1 MNRSKRYARP
11 DGGRCV
17 ACGACVKECPRGA
30 VRVDQGCEALVGMAL
45 PAGVTTLGRSVFEG
59 CIRLEWATLPPTLT
73 AIGPTSFYGCR
84 SLRWVAV
91 PDGVARLADE
101 AFYGCH
107 ALTSVTLGRGIES
120 VGPGT
125 FAHCTRIAELGVL
138 APSPPQVSPQAFHP
152 SVFRARLHV
161 PPGSAKAYSR
171 APFWKTFRL
180 TNR

>member
-1 MNRSKRYARP
+1 M
-11 DGGRCV
+11 
-17 ACGACVKECPRGA
+17 
-30 VRVDQGCEALVGMAL
+30 
-45 PAGVTTLGRSVFEG
+45 
-59 CIRLEWATLPPTLT
+59 
-73 AIGPTSFYGCR
+73 
-84 SLRWVAV
+84 AV

-161 PPGSAKAYSR
+161 PPGSAKTYSR
-171 APFWKTFRL
+171 APFWKTFRH

>member
-1 MNRSKRYARP
+1 MP
-11 DGGRCV
+11 V
-17 ACGACVKECPRGA
+17 A
-30 VRVDQGCEALVGMAL
+30 D
-45 PAGVTTLGRSVFEG
+45 
-59 CIRLEWATLPPTLT
+59 
-73 AIGPTSFYGCR
+73 GCR

-91 PDGVARLADE
+91 PDGVTHLSDE

-125 FAHCTRIAELGVL
+125 FAGCEHIGEVGVL
-138 APSPPQVSPQAFHP
+138 ATRPPRVSPQAFHP
-152 SVFRARLHV
+152 TVFRARLHV
-161 PPGSAKAYSR
+161 PRESAAAYSR